1 MKRVNGSPQL
11 YLASSA
17 AEKTQVVDS
26 GKRLRTVIRSLE
38 ECQTLLAGS
47 ANRDAAQL
55 VAMAILQLRM
65 GLHHI
70 ADSDLR
76 ALCDAM
82 TVEQDDNPD
91 MAEASSCGTI

>member
-1 MKRVNGSPQL
+1 
-11 YLASSA
+11 
-17 AEKTQVVDS
+17 VVDS
-26 GKRLRTVIRSLE
+26 GKRLRTVISSLE

-70 ADSDLR
+70 ADSELR

-82 TVEQDDNPD
+82 TVEQNDAQDVPG
-91 MAEASSCGTI
+91 ASSCGTT